1 MTEQGSTLQ
10 QMIANNVAGTKRGAS
25 KHTKRC
31 LKLNGF
37 AWKECI
43 PQMKMPSQRKT
54 TFTTPGANF
63 FPTNPLIQFRSTADC
78 AWMIQAFLRIKLPA
92 SWHQIRFT
100 FEPNSA
106 LQVPMRAGCCSF
118 PCLPPPRI
126 PYPPHKTLSQTP
138 NQKKT
143 KCTNT
148 FRQRPRNHPDIY
160 IYIYSKLPKA
170 QVPCFRTKDAYRK

>member
-126 PYPPHKTLSQTP
+126 PYPTHKTLSQTP
-138 NQKKT
+138 NPKKT

-160 IYIYSKLPKA
+160 IYIYMSIYYSTYLML
-170 QVPCFRTKDAYRK
+170 FF

>member
-118 PCLPPPRI
+118 PCLPPPI
-126 PYPPHKTLSQTP
+126 KHYPKPQTQKTQNALTLFARGPGTTQI
-138 NQKKT
+138 
-143 KCTNT
+143 
-148 FRQRPRNHPDIY
+148 FIY